1 MDCSTPGLPL
11 PHHLLE
17 FAKFKSIELVMPY
30 HSLVSVAL
38 FSFCLQSVP
47 ASGSFPMN
55 GLCVTRQAHS
65 CLWAALSPS
74 VPQGVLN
81 SGCTLE
87 SPGEL
92 LNIPMD
98 GFLHRKTNDLY
109 FPSAQVSVLLGALQK
124 IHAEPGQTS
133 LEGVISKRPLQIHAS
148 KETFLFWGMPQFM
161 FPLGVELLLTESAR
175 LKRTN

>member
-1 MDCSTPGLPL
+1 MDCSMPGLPL

-17 FAKFKSIELVMPY
+17 FAKFISIESVIPY
-30 HSLVSVAL
+30 HRLISVAL
-38 FSFCLQSVP
+38 FSFCLQSYP

-55 GLCVTRQAHS
+55 GLYVTRRAHS

-87 SPGEL
+87 SPGGL

-98 GFLHRKTNDLY
+98 GFLHRQTTNLY
-109 FPSAQVSVLLGALQK
+109 IPSAQVSVLLGALQK
-124 IHAEPGQTS
+124 IHVEPGRTS
-133 LEGVISKRPLQIHAS
+133 LEGLISKRPLQIHVS

-161 FPLGVELLLTESAR
+161 FPLGVELFLQSQLG
-175 LKRTN
+175 